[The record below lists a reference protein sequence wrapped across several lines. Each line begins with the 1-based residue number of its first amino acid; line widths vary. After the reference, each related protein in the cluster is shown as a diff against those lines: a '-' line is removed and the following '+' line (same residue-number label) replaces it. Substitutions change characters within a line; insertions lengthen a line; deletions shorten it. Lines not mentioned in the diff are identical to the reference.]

1 MIPVSTD
8 YKRQLI
14 AGNRNW
20 LIKIPVYLKGNA
32 TNVPDFTLE
41 NQHIWDNGI
50 VLDNA
55 TSNDSEF
62 DIGAAIIGSLKVVI
76 DNIHGNFSTYDFY
89 DAKLTLYLGVQG
101 DVDESD
107 VQRYYRI
114 GSYVVDQ
121 PDYNGS
127 LITLNCLDNMTWFD
141 VPFENIT
148 TTSTTAG
155 QLVQDICT
163 KVGVFLSTPQ
173 FPNYTTAINV
183 TLEQKLNCREVLQYV
198 AQICCCYCKIDRAGE
213 LALAWYDKSAIIGI
227 TDYDGGTFSTT
238 TTPYSDGCDLD
249 GGSFDPWTGGDI
261 ADGGTFSD
269 LLNGAWLTQNFEMSV
284 STDDIVVTGVRVRN
298 NTKNDN
304 AYDVLWVDST
314 LEQTHDRYVLVIDNN
329 PLITTQAQASTIA
342 NTVGAI
348 LAGLPIRGYTA
359 TSLADFSFE
368 TGDMVTIIDFRGNLY
383 RTWITHFT
391 FTTNNSERFS
401 CGVQSVRQRSEQ
413 RYSGSVKTLAEAN
426 ANAEDILTAYDN
438 AVKAL
443 NELGQNAIGYNE
455 YVQTVG
461 GAKIMYRYNGSSH
474 TTSTPPKFQGST
486 AVYKISGDGVFIALA
501 ANGDIAAD
509 GTCTFSNGYDANSG
523 TAILNL
529 IYAQGLNANWIN
541 AGTMSAARIFGGT
554 LKLGGKNG
562 STYNVNGLCEV
573 YNDSN
578 VKKVTLDTTGITA
591 DAGYIGGIQINASGI
606 GKSGSGSDMNGLHL
620 NNGDF
625 GVATSTASSWSVL
638 CYGAETY
645 RRTGWG
651 KSCCVLWS
659 GGDSGAGFHVAQGAP
674 TDNYTHPTTFTAMK
688 DNIFQVFVGD
698 DLKAYFNETGAHV
711 NNNSDERIKKNI
723 KELAGEKVR
732 KFFDILKPSSFAY
745 RKGHRTSEKANL
757 VHYGVVAQNI
767 KEALETA
774 GLNED
779 SVVYKYEDNDL
790 YTVEYQELHGLALA
804 GIKHLYEIVD
814 KQQEEINLLKQEI
827 ALLKEKV
834 GE

>member
-20 LIKIPVYLKGNA
+20 LIKIPVYLKGNV

-148 TTSTTAG
+148 TTGTTAG

-198 AQICCCYCKIDRAGE
+198 AQVCCCYCKIDRAGE

-249 GGSFDPWTGGDI
+249 GGSFNPWTGGDI

-284 STDDIVVTGVRVRN
+284 STDDIVVTGCRVRN
-298 NTKNDN
+298 TSKKDN
-304 AYDVLWVDST
+304 AYDELWVDST

-401 CGVQSVRQRSEQ
+401 CGVQSLRQRSEERFSQ
-413 RYSGSVKTLAEAN
+413 AIQTLAEAN
-426 ANAEDILTAYDN
+426 DN
-438 AVKAL
+438 ASAML
-443 NELGQNAIGYNE
+443 SSYDSAQAAMNELAQEALGYYVYQHTVTGGGMVTWLYNIQPVDTTTFDDEHPLFPNA
-455 YVQTVG
+455 TV
-461 GAKIMYRYNGSSH
+461 I
-474 TTSTPPKFQGST
+474 F
-486 AVYKISGDGVFIALA
+486 KISGDGVFIS
-501 ANGDIAAD
+501 D
-509 GTCTFSNGYDANSG
+509 GTFDPDTGEQIYTQGYDANSG
-523 TAILNL
+523 TAILNM
-529 IYAQGLNANWIN
+529 IYAHGISCDWIH
-541 AGTMSAARIFGGT
+541 AGT
-554 LKLGGKNG
+554 LKLGGDNNADGVLEIYANDGVSLIGKWDRNGINATTGTFSGTLQAARGTLSDGSGTLSLESGSLKMTKDTSDGAGIFAYGSSNYSCWGATNSAALASGAYRQVPTMDVIRAGENVSDRRKKTKIKDISVDFAKRLILGIKPKEFRFKKYPDELQFGVIAQDVQKIEEECGVNEKNRLFYIQDDG
-562 STYNVNGLCEV
+562 TYSVEYRQLIAPMIKVIQEQQKEIELLK
-573 YNDSN
+573 
-578 VKKVTLDTTGITA
+578 KKVG
-591 DAGYIGGIQINASGI
+591 
-606 GKSGSGSDMNGLHL
+606 M
-620 NNGDF
+620 
-625 GVATSTASSWSVL
+625 
-638 CYGAETY
+638 
-645 RRTGWG
+645 
-651 KSCCVLWS
+651 
-659 GGDSGAGFHVAQGAP
+659 
-674 TDNYTHPTTFTAMK
+674 
-688 DNIFQVFVGD
+688 
-698 DLKAYFNETGAHV
+698 
-711 NNNSDERIKKNI
+711 
-723 KELAGEKVR
+723 
-732 KFFDILKPSSFAY
+732 
-745 RKGHRTSEKANL
+745 
-757 VHYGVVAQNI
+757 
-767 KEALETA
+767 
-774 GLNED
+774 
-779 SVVYKYEDNDL
+779 
-790 YTVEYQELHGLALA
+790 
-804 GIKHLYEIVD
+804 
-814 KQQEEINLLKQEI
+814 
-827 ALLKEKV
+827 
-834 GE
+834 

>member
-114 GSYVVDQ
+114 GFYVVDQ

-163 KVGVFLSTPQ
+163 KVGVLLGTPT

-249 GGSFDPWTGGDI
+249 GGTFNPWTGGDI

-284 STDDIVVTGVRVRN
+284 STDNIVVTGCRVRN
-298 NTKNDN
+298 TSKKDN
-304 AYDVLWVDST
+304 AYDELWVDST

-329 PLITTQAQASTIA
+329 PLITTQAQAQTIA

-348 LAGLPIRGYTA
+348 LAGLPIRGYIA
-359 TSLADFSFE
+359 TSLADFSYE
-368 TGDMVTIIDFRGNLY
+368 TGDMVTIIDFRGNFY

-401 CGVQSVRQRSEQ
+401 CGVQSLRQRSEERFSQ
-413 RYSGSVKTLAEAN
+413 AIQTLAEAN
-426 ANAEDILTAYDN
+426 ENASAILSEYDS
-438 AVKAL
+438 AQAAM
-443 NELGQNAIGYNE
+443 NELAQEALGYYVYEYTVTGGGLVTWLYNAG
-455 YVQTVG
+455 TVDDTDPENPLFPS
-461 GAKIMYRYNGSSH
+461 ADTVIKITGDGLFISYDH
-474 TTSTPPKFQGST
+474 GST
-486 AVYKISGDGVFIALA
+486 YTAGL
-501 ANGDIAAD
+501 
-509 GTCTFSNGYDANSG
+509 DANSG
-523 TAILNL
+523 TAILNM
-529 IYAQGLNANWIN
+529 IYAHGISCDWIH
-541 AGTMSAARIFGGT
+541 AGT
-554 LKLGGKNG
+554 LKLGGVNNVDGVLEIYANDGVSLIGKWDKNG
-562 STYNVNGLCEV
+562 ISATTGTFSGTLNAARGTLTDGTGTLSLESGSLRMSQDTADGAGVFAYGSSNYSCWGATNSAARASGTYRQVPTMDVIRAGENVSDRRKKTKIKDIDSDFAKGLILGIKPKSFVFKKYPDELQFGV
-573 YNDSN
+573 IAQD
-578 VKKVTLDTTGITA
+578 VKKIEDEFNIT
-591 DAGYIGGIQINASGI
+591 DKNRLFYVENDG
-606 GKSGSGSDMNGLHL
+606 
-620 NNGDF
+620 
-625 GVATSTASSWSVL
+625 
-638 CYGAETY
+638 TY
-645 RRTGWG
+645 
-651 KSCCVLWS
+651 
-659 GGDSGAGFHVAQGAP
+659 A
-674 TDNYTHPTTFTAMK
+674 
-688 DNIFQVFVGD
+688 
-698 DLKAYFNETGAHV
+698 
-711 NNNSDERIKKNI
+711 
-723 KELAGEKVR
+723 
-732 KFFDILKPSSFAY
+732 
-745 RKGHRTSEKANL
+745 
-757 VHYGVVAQNI
+757 
-767 KEALETA
+767 
-774 GLNED
+774 
-779 SVVYKYEDNDL
+779 
-790 YTVEYQELHGLALA
+790 VEYRQLIAPMIKVIQEQQ
-804 GIKHLYEIVD
+804 KEI
-814 KQQEEINLLKQEI
+814 ELLK
-827 ALLKEKV
+827 KKV
-834 GE
+834 GM